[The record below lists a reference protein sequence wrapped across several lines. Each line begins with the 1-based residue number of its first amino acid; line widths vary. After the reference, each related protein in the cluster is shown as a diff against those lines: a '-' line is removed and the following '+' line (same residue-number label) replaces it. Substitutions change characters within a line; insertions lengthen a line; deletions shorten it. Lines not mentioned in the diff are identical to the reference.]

1 MIARIWHGWTRP
13 EDSEAYR
20 QLLLTKILPAIHR
33 VVGYR
38 GAYLLHR
45 DGAAEVEFV
54 TVTLWESP
62 EAIRE
67 FAGDDSAHAVV
78 PEEARRLLIRFD
90 ARSEHYDG
98 EWVP

>member
-45 DGAAEVEFV
+45 DGAAEILQARQSVS
-54 TVTLWESP
+54 ESDGR
-62 EAIRE
+62 AN
-67 FAGDDSAHAVV
+67 VV
-78 PEEARRLLIRFD
+78 GIALEHLPGSVLGVGEPASENQQVGRL
-90 ARSEHYDG
+90 
-98 EWVP
+98 